1 MKLIWYH
8 IVKIYI
14 RTGLFFFFKKINV
27 YGTDNIPK
35 KGAVLFVSNHKN
47 ALIDPLLIATTTTR
61 NIHFLTRASAFK
73 LKLVK
78 WILSTVNMLP
88 IYRLRDGKE
97 TLAKNNEIF
106 NKCYSILGKKR
117 SLLIFP
123 EGTHDIKRWVRPL
136 SKGFTRITF
145 GALENNPGLEL
156 KIVPVGLNYTKAD
169 EFAECVSIYYG
180 EPIHVNPFWNKNKMN
195 TSTTALKKIISE
207 KMKELT
213 THIEDQENYETI
225 ISNLGRVDFLNPK
238 EVNNLIAEI
247 NTNKLQFQNNNSQ
260 TLDKSSNHSFLW
272 KVLKIITSLNSI
284 IPLMIY
290 KAIEP
295 KIQEIEFVSTTK
307 FAIGITA
314 FPLFYL
320 LQTLII
326 YYFFESIISLVYLVL
341 SVLMILILAQTKNN
355 D

>member
-1 MKLIWYH
+1 LKIIWYH
-8 IVKIYI
+8 IIKFYI

-27 YGTDNIPK
+27 FGTNNIPK

-47 ALIDPLLIATTTTR
+47 ALIDPILIATTTTR

-78 WILSTVNMLP
+78 WLLSTVNMLP

-106 NKCYSILGKKR
+106 NKCYSLLGKKR

-145 GALENNPGLEL
+145 GALENNPGLDL
-156 KIVPVGLNYTKAD
+156 KIVPIGLNYNNAD
-169 EFAECVSIYYG
+169 KFAESVTIIYG
-180 EPIHVNPFWNKNKMN
+180 DPIHVNPYWNKDDMN
-195 TSTTALKKIISE
+195 TSTAALKEIVSD
-207 KMKELT
+207 KMKKLT
-213 THIEDQENYETI
+213 THIEDQENYDTI
-225 ISNLGRVDFLNPK
+225 IQKLGSVNFLKPK
-238 EVNNLIAEI
+238 EVNNLIREI
-247 NTNKLQFQNNNSQ
+247 NTNKSQIKNNKIQKLNKNSGP
-260 TLDKSSNHSFLW
+260 SFLW
-272 KVLKIITSLNSI
+272 KVLKSIVSLNSI
-284 IPLMIY
+284 IPLIIY
-290 KAIEP
+290 KIIEP

-314 FPLFYL
+314 FPIFYI
-320 LQTLII
+320 LQTLVIN
-326 YYFFESIISLVYLVL
+326 YFFGIQIALLYLVL
-341 SVLMILILAQTKNN
+341 STLLILLLAKSKTL
-355 D
+355 

>member
-14 RTGLFFFFKKINV
+14 RTGLFFYFKKINV
-27 YGTDNIPK
+27 YGINNIPK

-73 LKLVK
+73 LKLIK

-97 TLAKNNEIF
+97 TLKKNNEIF
-106 NKCYSILGKKR
+106 DKCYSVLGKKR

-145 GALENNPGLEL
+145 GALENNPGMEL
-156 KIVPVGLNYTKAD
+156 QIVPIGLNYSKAD
-169 EFAECVSIYYG
+169 EFAESVSIYYG
-180 EPIHVNPFWNKNKMN
+180 TPIHVNPYYNKNELN
-195 TSTTALKKIISE
+195 TSTIALKEIVSK
-207 KMKELT
+207 KMKDLT
-213 THIEDQENYETI
+213 THIEDQDNYNSI
-225 ISNLGRVDFLNPK
+225 IQSLAGVDFLNPVL
-238 EVNNLIAEI
+238 VNKRIKEI
-247 NTNKLQFQNNNSQ
+247 NSNKSKITIHKTKSRNNEPS
-260 TLDKSSNHSFLW
+260 LLW
-272 KVLKIITSLNSI
+272 KMLKIIVSINSLF
-284 IPLMIY
+284 PLLIY
-290 KAIEP
+290 KIIEP

-307 FAIGITA
+307 FAVGITA
-314 FPLFYL
+314 FPLFYFAQSL
-320 LQTLII
+320 LVQHFLGASFMYLYLLISTL
-326 YYFFESIISLVYLVL
+326 LVL
-341 SVLMILILAQTKNN
+341 LLSKSKIA
-355 D
+355 

>member
-8 IVKIYI
+8 IIKNYI
-14 RTGLFFFFKKINV
+14 HTGLFFYFKKINV

-47 ALIDPLLIATTTTR
+47 ALIDPILIATTTTR

-78 WILSTVNMLP
+78 WLLSTVNMLP

-106 NKCYSILGKKR
+106 NKCYSLLGKKR

-145 GALENNPGLEL
+145 GALENNLQLEL

-169 EFAECVSIYYG
+169 EFAETVSIYYG
-180 EPIHVNPFWNKNKMN
+180 KPIHVNPYWNKNDMN
-195 TSTTALKKIISE
+195 NSTTALKKAVSDG
-207 KMKELT
+207 MKELT
-213 THIEDQENYETI
+213 THIEDQENYDI
-225 ISNLGRVDFLNPK
+225 IIQKLGSIDFLKPQ
-238 EVNNLIAEI
+238 EVNKAIANITE
-247 NTNKLQFQNNNSQ
+247 KSLEE
-260 TLDKSSNHSFLW
+260 DKIKELSSDRNPSLLW
-272 KVLKIITSLNSI
+272 KLLKFIVSINSI
-284 IPLMIY
+284 IPLIIY

-295 KIQEIEFVSTTK
+295 KIEEIEFVSTTK

-314 FPLFYL
+314 FPIFYV
-320 LQTLII
+320 LQTFVIN
-326 YYFFESIISLVYLVL
+326 YFFGIQIAILYLVL
-341 SVLMILILAQTKNN
+341 SIILILLLAKTKNYN
-355 D
+355 

>member
-1 MKLIWYH
+1 
-8 IVKIYI
+8 
-14 RTGLFFFFKKINV
+14 LFFFFKKINV
-27 YGTDNIPK
+27 YGTNNIPK

-47 ALIDPLLIATTTTR
+47 ALIDPILIATTTTR

-78 WILSTVNMLP
+78 WLLSTVNMLP

-97 TLAKNNEIF
+97 TLAKNSEIF
-106 NKCYSILGKKR
+106 NKCYSLLGKKR

-156 KIVPVGLNYTKAD
+156 KIVPIGLNYNKAD
-169 EFAECVSIYYG
+169 KFAESVTIFYG
-180 EPIHVNPFWNKNKMN
+180 DPIHVNPYWNKDDMN
-195 TSTTALKKIISE
+195 TSTAALKKIVSD

-213 THIEDQENYETI
+213 THIEDQENYDTI
-225 ISNLGRVDFLNPK
+225 IQKLGSVDFLKPK
-238 EVNNLIAEI
+238 EVNNLIRKI
-247 NTNKLQFQNNNSQ
+247 NTNKSQITNNKIQ
-260 TLDKSSNHSFLW
+260 KSYKSREPSFLW
-272 KVLKIITSLNSI
+272 KGLKSIVNLNSI
-284 IPLMIY
+284 IPLIIY

-314 FPLFYL
+314 FPIFYI
-320 LQTLII
+320 LQTLVIN
-326 YYFFESIISLVYLVL
+326 YFFGIQIALLYLVL
-341 SVLMILILAQTKNN
+341 SIILILLLAKSKTYN
-355 D
+355 

>member
-1 MKLIWYH
+1 MKVIWYH

-14 RTGLFFFFKKINV
+14 STGLFFYFKKINV
-27 YGTDNIPK
+27 YGINNIPK

-97 TLAKNNEIF
+97 TLKKNNEIF
-106 NKCYSILGKKR
+106 DKCYSVLGKKR

-145 GALENNPGLEL
+145 GALENNPGMEL
-156 KIVPVGLNYTKAD
+156 QIVPVGLNYSKAD
-169 EFAECVSIYYG
+169 EFAESVSIYYG
-180 EPIHVNPFWNKNKMN
+180 TPIHVNPYYNKNELN
-195 TSTTALKKIISE
+195 TSTIALKEIVSE
-207 KMKELT
+207 KMKNLT
-213 THIEDQENYETI
+213 THIEDQDNYASI
-225 ISNLGRVDFLNPK
+225 IQSLGSIDFLNPV
-238 EVNNLIAEI
+238 EVNNRIQEI
-247 NTNKLQFQNNNSQ
+247 DI
-260 TLDKSSNHSFLW
+260 DKSQITNHKTQSKINEPSLLW
-272 KVLKIITSLNSI
+272 KLLKIIVSLNSLF
-284 IPLMIY
+284 PLLIY
-290 KAIEP
+290 KIIEP

-307 FAIGITA
+307 FAVGITA
-314 FPLFYL
+314 FPLFYFAQSL
-320 LQTLII
+320 LVQHFFGATLMYLYI
-326 YYFFESIISLVYLVL
+326 LVSTLLVL
-341 SVLMILILAQTKNN
+341 ALSKSK
-355 D
+355 

>member
-14 RTGLFFFFKKINV
+14 STGLFFYFKKIKV
-27 YGTDNIPK
+27 FGTENIPK

-78 WILSTVNMLP
+78 WLLSTVNMLP

-106 NKCYSILGKKR
+106 NKCYSVLGKKR

-145 GALENNPGLEL
+145 GALENNLELDL
-156 KIVPVGLNYTKAD
+156 KIVPVGLNYSKAD
-169 EFAECVSIYYG
+169 EFAESVSIYYG
-180 EPIHVNPFWNKNKMN
+180 EPIHVNPYWNKDDMN
-195 TSTTALKKIISE
+195 TSTTTLKKIVGD
-207 KMKELT
+207 KMMELT
-213 THIEDQENYETI
+213 THIEDQENYDGI
-225 ISNLGRVDFLNPK
+225 IQKLGSVDFLKPK
-238 EVNNLIAEI
+238 EVNNLILEI
-247 NTNKLQFQNNNSQ
+247 NN
-260 TLDKSSNHSFLW
+260 DKSQITNNKIQTSYNRKEPIFLW
-272 KVLKIITSLNSI
+272 KTLKIIVSLNSI
-284 IPLMIY
+284 IPLIIY
-290 KAIEP
+290 KSIEP

-314 FPLFYL
+314 FPLFYI
-320 LQTLII
+320 LQTLVIN
-326 YYFFESIISLVYLVL
+326 YFFGIESAFLYLL
-341 SVLMILILAQTKNN
+341 LTFILILLLAKTKS
-355 D
+355 